1 MTTGDVYD
9 RDMEDTPDFDDP
21 ALADL
26 LSDVRTV
33 YRSVPP
39 AVSAALAAQFA
50 VGARPNR
57 STWMR
62 RRLAQLVT
70 ATTVVAAA
78 TGGLAVAGALP
89 APVQNVVSNAADDI
103 GVDVPQGDQ
112 LTTPATEAEE
122 PTSTTTV
129 EEPTTTPTTVD
140 DQQADGSDD
149 ETDATDEKDA
159 TGDQDEG
166 DDAADENDAADDAST
181 HPDNHGK
188 EVSAVAHD
196 KTRHGCEHGRAVSA
210 VASGKVKDKPC
221 PHTEDGATTPTTVA
235 ENPQT
240 TPPAPLTAPSPN
252 SHGHGNGRGNGHA
265 KSKPHKNH

>member
-1 MTTGDVYD
+1 MSSGDVYGGG
-9 RDMEDTPDFDDP
+9 MEDTSDFDDP

-26 LSDVRTV
+26 LGDLRSA

-39 AVSAALAAQFA
+39 AVSPALAAQFA
-50 VGARPNR
+50 VGAKPNR
-57 STWMR
+57 SAWMR

-89 APVQNVVSNAADDI
+89 ASVQNVVSNAADDI
-103 GVDVPQGDQ
+103 GVDVPQGDEG
-112 LTTPATEAEE
+112 TTPSTEAEE

-129 EEPTTTPTTVD
+129 EEPSATPTTVD
-140 DQQADGSDD
+140 DDNADDAADPSD
-149 ETDATDEKDA
+149 EA
-159 TGDQDEG
+159 
-166 DDAADENDAADDAST
+166 DAADENGST

-196 KTRHGCEHGRAVSA
+196 KSLHGCEHGRAVSA

-221 PHTEDGATTPTTVA
+221 PHTEEGSTTPTTIG
-235 ENPQT
+235 ESPQSA
-240 TPPAPLTAPSPN
+240 PPAPMVVPN
-252 SHGHGNGRGNGHA
+252 PKSHGHGKA
-265 KSKPHKNH
+265 KPRKSH